1 MSSKL
6 PCPSEHWIIHR
17 SLFRA
22 AVASSSSTRKPR
34 RAGPTKAAA
43 DSKCRL
49 CEKRKKYQR
58 SDIVSAVGTYCQ
70 KTRWSRR
77 DPQVSPWC
85 NLLNILS
92 KTWKIGSSEKF
103 ESQPVVHLW
112 PHCSLTPLPNSP
124 SVTTLPAPSPLL
136 GLLSWLSWLGLFQSL
151 PFQCGPRVL
160 ARMGNCTSK
169 EKDRGGLVVCS
180 SYYNINTTFACL
192 DLDEK

>member
-1 MSSKL
+1 MSCKL

-112 PHCSLTPLPNSP
+112 PHCSLTPLPQQP
-124 SVTTLPAPSPLL
+124 LCHYTARTLTASWAPLL
-136 GLLSWLSWLGLFQSL
+136 TFLAWAL
-151 PFQCGPRVL
+151 PIFTFPMWAKGAC
-160 ARMGNCTSK
+160 
-169 EKDRGGLVVCS
+169 KDGQL
-180 SYYNINTTFACL
+180 YQ
-192 DLDEK
+192 